1 MRKISVVCVTFN
13 SSNFIR
19 QCLDSLNAQSFK
31 DFETIIIDNAS
42 ADGTADIISKEYPGY
57 RLIRNEK
64 NAGYCAA
71 QNQGI
76 RLSEGKYILT
86 LNPDIILDKD
96 FLSSLYRSAGSHP
109 DAGSLASKLLI
120 LKNGTK
126 TDIIDSLGHSIGR
139 NRYVKNIGSG
149 KTDNGQ
155 FDNEISVFGVSG
167 AAAFYKREM
176 LESIKYK
183 DEYLDED
190 LFLGY
195 DDVDIDWRSK
205 LQGWKTLYDPKAVA
219 WHIRSA
225 SLKKAGR
232 MWAFY
237 NYRNRYLVML
247 KNDSLLDMII
257 DLPYILLYE
266 AGMFISMTLDRQLLP
281 VLSGLL
287 RSLPSILK
295 KRRKTTGKQV
305 KVRSFFE

>member
-1 MRKISVVCVTFN
+1 MKKISVVCVTFN
-13 SSNFIR
+13 SRDFIR
-19 QCLDSLNAQSFK
+19 QCLDSLNEQSFK

-42 ADGTADIISKEYPGY
+42 TDGTADIISKEYPEY
-57 RLIRNEK
+57 LLIRNEK
-64 NAGYCAA
+64 NTGYCAA

-76 RLSEGKYILT
+76 KISEGKYILT

-96 FLSSLYRSAGSHP
+96 FLSSLYRSAESHP
-109 DAGSLASKLLI
+109 DAGSLAPKLLI
-120 LKNGTK
+120 LKDGIK

-139 NRYVKNIGSG
+139 NRYVKNMGSG
-149 KTDNGQ
+149 RTDNGQ
-155 FDNEISVFGVSG
+155 FDNERFVFGVSG

-205 LQGWKTLYDPKAVA
+205 LQGWKTLYTPKAVA

-225 SLKKAGR
+225 SLKKASR
-232 MWAFY
+232 MWTFY
-237 NYRNRYLVML
+237 NYRNRYLVIA

-257 DLPYILLYE
+257 DLPHILLYE
-266 AGMFISMTLDRQLLP
+266 VGMFISMILDRQLLP

-295 KRRKTTGKQV
+295 KRRKTTEKQV

>member
-1 MRKISVVCVTFN
+1 MTKISVVCVTFN
-13 SSNFIR
+13 SGNFIR
-19 QCLDSLNAQSFK
+19 QCLDSLNEQSFK

-42 ADGTADIISKEYPGY
+42 TDGTADIISKGYPGC

-64 NAGYCAA
+64 NTGYCAA

-76 RLSEGKYILT
+76 KLSEGKYILT
-86 LNPDIILDKD
+86 LNPDIVLDKD
-96 FLSSLYRSAGSHP
+96 FLSSLYRSAVSHP

-120 LKNGTK
+120 LKDGIK

-155 FDNEISVFGVSG
+155 FDNERFVFGVSG

-195 DDVDIDWRSK
+195 DDVDIDWRLKTARMENAIHPKSCRMAHQKRLTQKSQPDVDLLQLQEQISCDSK
-205 LQGWKTLYDPKAVA
+205 ERFLTRHD
-219 WHIRSA
+219 HRSA
-225 SLKKAGR
+225 AHTAL
-232 MWAFY
+232 
-237 NYRNRYLVML
+237 
-247 KNDSLLDMII
+247 
-257 DLPYILLYE
+257 
-266 AGMFISMTLDRQLLP
+266 
-281 VLSGLL
+281 
-287 RSLPSILK
+287 
-295 KRRKTTGKQV
+295 
-305 KVRSFFE
+305 